1 MPNIH
6 HGFLGPNGEV
16 LTEQER
22 RDRQRLRDEI
32 DLNSFNLRIWAVA
45 ATGFFTDS
53 YNLFATNV
61 ILPSLA
67 FVYWPNERSTWREL
81 LVNSMTLAGSIV
93 GQVFFGWLG
102 DRFGRTRLYG
112 IELAIVIF
120 STIGVASV
128 SSGYLENMSILGW
141 LSIWRF
147 VMGVLLP
154 RVGIGAEYPLSAV
167 ITTEW
172 SSTRARGRMIAAVF
186 LMQPVGQLFAHLVGL
201 WVLFGLDKRDHL
213 QENCSKTADAIAL
226 AKCTSTVDSIWR
238 IVTGVG
244 AAPALIAI
252 LFRLLISDPGLYD
265 LEVKKN
271 LPRALRSTRRVYG
284 SQANQNIQMQLIGQ
298 ANGPATLHPPANPVQ
313 FSSRDLTRF
322 FFEQKNWVY
331 LAGTSTTWFLLDF
344 SFYGLGMGNFRTL
357 SKIWA
362 TWDAKQQGGN
372 PPAVP
377 SWNTDPTLNATILEN
392 KGRQATIY
400 DVLYENARKS
410 MLTVSIAS
418 VMGSLLFIYAVNYL
432 PRRQWLTTSFLAL
445 AILFIITGGTFYA
458 VFHTT
463 NHAVTVFLVAV
474 CHFGFNFGANTL
486 TFMIP
491 AEIFPTTY
499 RCFCHGVSAAAG
511 KLGSVVVLLILHYVH
526 ASDPVATTQGYI
538 FIIFGI
544 VMAIGAAFSWAWIPN
559 IQAGREDPR
568 SLTLS
573 NKRLEDLGGGYE
585 RAVVGEGECIGFRR
599 KWRRWRGED

>member
-1 MPNIH
+1 MPNLH
-6 HGFLGPNGEV
+6 YGFLGPNAEALTGGE
-16 LTEQER
+16 L
-22 RDRQRLRDEI
+22 RDRQRLRDDI

-67 FVYWPNERSTWREL
+67 FVYWPDERSTWREL
-81 LVNSMTLAGSIV
+81 LVNSMTLVGSMV
-93 GQVFFGWLG
+93 GQVLFGWLG

-128 SSGYLENMSILGW
+128 SKGVDNMSILGW
-141 LSIWRF
+141 LLVWRF
-147 VMGVLLP
+147 VMGI
-154 RVGIGAEYPLSAV
+154 GIGAEYPLSAV

-172 SSTRARGRMIAAVF
+172 SSTNARGRMISAVF
-186 LMQPVGQLFAHLVGL
+186 LMQPVGQLFAQLVGL
-201 WVLFGLDKRDHL
+201 WVLIGLDKRHHI
-213 QENCSKTADAIAL
+213 QENCSKTTDAVAM
-226 AKCTSTVDSIWR
+226 AECTSAVDSIWR

-265 LEVKKN
+265 LEVKKDI
-271 LPRALRSTRRVYG
+271 PRALRSTRRVYPRQ
-284 SQANQNIQMQLIGQ
+284 SNQNIPLQQINLP
-298 ANGPATLHPPANPVQ
+298 NGGPGHHPPRPVQ
-313 FSSRDLTRF
+313 FSSQDMRF
-322 FFEQKNWVY
+322 FFIDQKNWVY
-331 LAGTSTTWFLLDF
+331 LAGTSATWFLLDF

-357 SKIWA
+357 AKIWA
-362 TWDAKQQGGN
+362 TWDVKQHGGD

-377 SWNTDPTLNATILEN
+377 TWNTDPTLNATIFET
-392 KGRQATIY
+392 KHRTATIY

-418 VMGSLLFIYAVNYL
+418 IIGSLLFILAVNHI
-432 PRRQWLTTSFLAL
+432 PRRQWLTTSFLVL
-445 AILFIITGGTFYA
+445 SLLFIICGGTFYA
-458 VFHTT
+458 VFHTS
-463 NHAVTVFLVAV
+463 NHSVTVFLVAV
-474 CHFGFNFGANTL
+474 CHFVFNFGANTL

-499 RCFCHGVSAAAG
+499 RCFCHGVAAAAG
-511 KLGSVVVLLILHYVH
+511 KFGSVVVILILHFIR
-526 ASDPVATTQGYI
+526 ASDSSTTTPGYT

-544 VMAIGAAFSWAWIPN
+544 IMALGAVFSWAWIPD
-559 IQAGREDPR
+559 IQERHEDVR
-568 SLTLS
+568 LLALRNKTL
-573 NKRLEDLGGGYE
+573 EVLGGGYA
-585 RAVVGEGECIGFRR
+585 RAVDQEGEYIGFRR
-599 KWRRWRGED
+599 KWRRYRGAE